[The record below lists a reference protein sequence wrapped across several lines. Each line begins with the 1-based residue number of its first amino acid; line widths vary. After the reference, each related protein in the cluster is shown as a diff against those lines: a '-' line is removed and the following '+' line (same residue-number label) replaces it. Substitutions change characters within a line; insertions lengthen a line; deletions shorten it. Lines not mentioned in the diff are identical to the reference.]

1 MIITPWNNMGF
12 AYDELEQYE
21 KAIDC
26 YETAVK
32 YKPDDHVVWN
42 NLGIA
47 YRKLEQYQKAID
59 CYETAVKHKPD
70 YHNAWNKY
78 GLRLP

>member
-1 MIITPWNNMGF
+1 MGF

-47 YRKLEQYQKAID
+47 YRKLEQYEKAID
-59 CYETAVKHKPD
+59 CFLKTTELDPKDVEKWSKSSQCAFYEWQP
-70 YHNAWNKY
+70 
-78 GLRLP
+78 